1 MADTELVVLLYPDGN
16 VAGSLDKSLVH
27 HSETPLH
34 LAFSCYIFDT
44 DNRLLMSKR
53 ALSKLTFPGLW
64 TNSACGHPLP
74 GETVEAAAARRCK
87 DELGLELTELRVIL
101 PTFAYRAE
109 MNGLVEN
116 EMCPVLMAIVAPGAV
131 ITPDPVEVEA
141 TNWLPWAEV
150 VRDAKNGTLAL
161 SPWSLMQIDL
171 LDQLGPEPAG
181 WPTGAV
187 ELLPAA
193 LRMGGVIHT

>member
-1 MADTELVVLLYPDGN
+1 MADTELVVLLYPDGT

-34 LAFSCYIFDT
+34 LAFSCYVFDT
-44 DNRLLMSKR
+44 DNRLLMSQR

-64 TNSACGHPLP
+64 TNSVCGHPLP

-87 DELGLELTELRVIL
+87 DELGLVLTDLRLIL

-116 EMCPVLMAIVAPGAV
+116 EMCPVLMAIVAPGALT
-131 ITPDPVEVEA
+131 TPDPAEVEA
-141 TNWLPWAEV
+141 TNWVPWAEV
-150 VRDAKNGTLAL
+150 VRDTQSGTLVL
-161 SPWSLMQIDL
+161 SPWCLTQIDL

-193 LRMGGVIHT
+193 LRTDGDIHT

>member
-34 LAFSCYIFDT
+34 LAFSCYVFDT
-44 DNRLLMSKR
+44 DNRMLMSQR

-116 EMCPVLMAIVAPGAV
+116 EMCPVLMAIFAPGAV

>member
-1 MADTELVVLLYPDGN
+1 MADTELVVLLYPDGT

-34 LAFSCYIFDT
+34 LAFSCYVFDT
-44 DNRLLMSKR
+44 DNRLLVSQR

-64 TNSACGHPLP
+64 TNSFCGHPLP
-74 GETVEAAAARRCK
+74 GETVEAAATRRCH
-87 DELGLELTELRVIL
+87 DELGLEITDPRLIL
-101 PTFAYRAE
+101 PTFRYHAE

-116 EMCPVLMAIVAPGAV
+116 EMCPVLMAVVAPGAV
-131 ITPDPVEVEA
+131 TTPNPAEVEA
-141 TNWLPWAEV
+141 TQWLPWAEV
-150 VRDAKNGTLAL
+150 VRDAKNGALAL
-161 SPWSLMQIDL
+161 SPWCLTQIDL
-171 LDQLGPEPAG
+171 LSKLGPEPAG

>member
-1 MADTELVVLLYPDGN
+1 MADTELVVLLYPDGK
-16 VAGSLDKSLVH
+16 VAGSLDKPLVH

-34 LAFSCYIFDT
+34 LAFSCYVFDT
-44 DNRLLMSKR
+44 DNRLLMTQR

-64 TNSACGHPLP
+64 TNSVCGHPLP
-74 GETVEAAAARRCK
+74 GETVEVAAARRCE
-87 DELGLELTELRVIL
+87 DELGLELTDLRVIL
-101 PTFAYRAE
+101 PSFTYRAE

-116 EMCPVLMAIVAPGAV
+116 EMCPVLIAVVASGAV
-131 ITPDPVEVEA
+131 TTPDPAEVA
-141 TNWLPWAEV
+141 NTKWLPWAEV
-150 VRDAKNGTLAL
+150 VRDAKSGTLAL
-161 SPWSLMQIDL
+161 SPWCQMQIDL

-193 LRMGGVIHT
+193 LRMGGVIHP

>member
-1 MADTELVVLLYPDGN
+1 MADTELVVLLYPDGK

-34 LAFSCYIFDT
+34 LAFSCYVFDT
-44 DNRLLMSKR
+44 DNRMLMSQR

-87 DELGLELTELRVIL
+87 DELGLELTELRIIL

-116 EMCPVLMAIVAPGAV
+116 EMCPVLMAVVAPGAP
-131 ITPDPVEVEA
+131 ISPDPTEVEDSK
-141 TNWLPWAEV
+141 WLPWAEV
-150 VRDAKNGTLAL
+150 VRDARSGNSAF
-161 SPWSLMQIDL
+161 SPWCLMQIDL
-171 LDQLGPEPAG
+171 LSKLGPEPGDWPAG
-181 WPTGAV
+181 AL

-193 LRMGGVIHT
+193 LPKSKPRT